1 MADPKTYTIS
11 IKWAGN
17 LETNTEVWLAE
28 IPVFGTG
35 VTVHGT
41 TRQQAVTNAQ
51 TVITS
56 AIYAYEQQ
64 GLTVPEEAGGF

>member
-1 MADPKTYTIS
+1 MANPNTYTIQ

-17 LETNTEVWLAE
+17 PATNTTIWLAE
-28 IPVFGTG
+28 VPVFGSG
-35 VTVHGT
+35 IVVHGP
-41 TRQQAVTNAQ
+41 TRQLALANAEQA
-51 TVITS
+51 IES